1 MKIEIEIRRTY
12 NETITLTD
20 DNLLEINDEYSGDV
34 KRWVENN
41 YSDLMDLGCPDDED
55 IESIYYDKKEM
66 SDILKHISLN
76 RNEILS
82 IKRKNRIAYELQKYK
97 TDRPYD
103 FEEGGEITSLF
114 DIGTLKR
121 NASFTA
127 LDYPKS
133 ELEHIHINGNI
144 IEATDSKKAIRFTQ
158 KQEKNET
165 EILFPVSFIS
175 LLENLASIYI
185 EPNIG
190 QGRRKICLKLED
202 NFYISKSEF
211 AYPDLSRIMDIELNE
226 QYKSHKYSLE
236 LFSKVMIDKVY
247 EAIKISINEKQYYIA
262 KENNLFEYFEINE
275 IFIHEKQSYP
285 LFFYNDNLKIVVM
298 PIVLDENS
306 IVDELR

>member
-20 DNLLEINDEYSGDV
+20 DNLLEINDEYKGDV

-41 YSDLMDLGCPDDED
+41 YSDLMDLDCPDDED
-55 IESIYYDKKEM
+55 IESIIYDKKEM

-82 IKRKNRIAYELQKYK
+82 IKRKNRIAYEFQKYK

-103 FEEGGEITSLF
+103 FEEWGEITSLF
-114 DIGTLKR
+114 DIETLKR
-121 NASFTA
+121 IASFTA

-158 KQEKNET
+158 NQEINET

-175 LLENLASIYI
+175 LLENLASIYV
-185 EPNIG
+185 EPNMG
-190 QGRRKICLKLED
+190 QGRRRICLKLED
-202 NFYISKSEF
+202 NYFISSGQF
-211 AYPDLSRIMDIELNE
+211 FYPDLSRIMDNILSEH
-226 QYKSHKYSLE
+226 YKSHKYSTE
-236 LFSKVMIDKVY
+236 LFLKVMINNEL
-247 EAIKISINEKQYYIA
+247 EAIKISINEKEYYI
-262 KENNLFEYFEINE
+262 KRDDNLFEYFEINE
-275 IFIHEKQSYP
+275 IFVSEKQGFP
-285 LFFYNDNLKIVVM
+285 LFFSNDNLTIAVM

-306 IVDELR
+306 IVEIN

>member
-20 DNLLEINDEYSGDV
+20 DNLLEINDEYKGDV

-41 YSDLMDLGCPDDED
+41 YPDLMHLNCPDDEY

-66 SDILKHISLN
+66 SDILKHISIN

-82 IKRKNRIAYELQKYK
+82 IKKENRIAYELQKHIA
-97 TDRPYD
+97 DRPFN
-103 FEEGGEITSLF
+103 FEEWAEVGNLF
-114 DIGTLKR
+114 DIETFKKL
-121 NASFTA
+121 ASFVA
-127 LDYPKS
+127 FNHPKF
-133 ELEHIHINGNI
+133 ELEYIHINGNI
-144 IEATDSKKAIRFTQ
+144 IEATDSKKAI
-158 KQEKNET
+158 KIVQEKDIKT

-175 LLENLASIYI
+175 LLEDFATIYI

-211 AYPDLSRIMDIELNE
+211 AYPDLSRIMDIKLNKE
-226 QYKSHKYSLE
+226 YKSHKYSVE
-236 LFSKVMIDKVY
+236 LFSKVMIDKAY

-262 KENNLFEYFEINE
+262 RDANLFENFEINE
-275 IFIHEKQSYP
+275 IFIHKKQSYP
-285 LFFYNDNLKIVVM
+285 LFFYNDNLKIAVM

>member
-20 DNLLEINDEYSGDV
+20 DNLLEINDEYKGDV

-41 YSDLMDLGCPDDED
+41 CSDLIDLDCPDDED

-66 SDILKHISLN
+66 SDILKHISIN

-82 IKRKNRIAYELQKYK
+82 IKKENRIPYELQKHIA
-97 TDRPYD
+97 DRPFN
-103 FEEGGEITSLF
+103 FEEWAEVGNLF
-114 DIGTLKR
+114 DIETLKKV
-121 NASFTA
+121 ASFVA
-127 LDYPKS
+127 FNHPKF
-133 ELEHIHINGNI
+133 ELEYIHINGNI
-144 IEATDSKKAIRFTQ
+144 IEATDSKKAIKMVQQ
-158 KQEKNET
+158 KDIKT
-165 EILFPVSFIS
+165 EILFPVSFIR
-175 LLENLASIYI
+175 LLEDFATIYI

-285 LFFYNDNLKIVVM
+285 LFFYNDNVKIAVM

>member
-20 DNLLEINDEYSGDV
+20 DNLLEINNEYKGDV

-41 YSDLMDLGCPDDED
+41 SSDLIDLDCPDDED
-55 IESIYYDKKEM
+55 IESIIYDKKEM

-82 IKRKNRIAYELQKYK
+82 IKRKNRIAYEFQKYK
-97 TDRPYD
+97 IDRPYD
-103 FEEGGEITSLF
+103 FEEWAEITSLF
-114 DIGTLKR
+114 DIETLKR
-121 NASFTA
+121 IASFTA
-127 LDYPKS
+127 LSNPKF

-158 KQEKNET
+158 NQEIKT

-190 QGRRKICLKLED
+190 QGRRRICLKLED
-202 NFYISKSEF
+202 NYFISSSQF
-211 AYPDLSRIMDIELNE
+211 FYPDLSRIMDNILIEH
-226 QYKSHKYSLE
+226 YKSHKYSTE
-236 LFSKVMIDKVY
+236 LFLKVMINNDI
-247 EAIKISINEKQYYIA
+247 EAIKMSINEKEYYIKRDA
-262 KENNLFEYFEINE
+262 NLFEYFEINE
-275 IFIHEKQSYP
+275 IFVSEKQDFP
-285 LFFYNDNLKIVVM
+285 LFFSNDNLAIAVM

-306 IVDELR
+306 IVEIN

>member
-20 DNLLEINDEYSGDV
+20 DNLLEINDEYKGDV

-41 YSDLMDLGCPDDED
+41 YSDLMDLDCPDDED
-55 IESIYYDKKEM
+55 IESIIYDKKEM

-103 FEEGGEITSLF
+103 FEEWAEITSLF
-114 DIGTLKR
+114 DIETLKR
-121 NASFTA
+121 IASFTA

-158 KQEKNET
+158 NQEINET

-175 LLENLASIYI
+175 LLENLASIYV
-185 EPNIG
+185 EPNRG

-202 NFYISKSEF
+202 NYFISSSQF
-211 AYPDLSRIMDIELNE
+211 FYPDLSRIMDNILSKH
-226 QYKSHKYSLE
+226 YKSHKYSTE
-236 LFSKVMIDKVY
+236 LFLKVMINNEL
-247 EAIKISINEKQYYIA
+247 EAIKISINEKEYYIKRDA
-262 KENNLFEYFEINE
+262 NLFEYFEINE
-275 IFIHEKQSYP
+275 IFVHEKQDYP
-285 LFFYNDNLKIVVM
+285 LFFSNDNLTIAVM

-306 IVDELR
+306 IVEIN

>member
-20 DNLLEINDEYSGDV
+20 DNLLEINDEYKGDV

-41 YSDLMDLGCPDDED
+41 YPDLMHLNCPHDED

-66 SDILKHISLN
+66 SDILKHISIN

-82 IKRKNRIAYELQKYK
+82 IKKENRIPYELQKHIA
-97 TDRPYD
+97 DRPFN
-103 FEEGGEITSLF
+103 FEEWAEVGNLF
-114 DIGTLKR
+114 DIETLKKV
-121 NASFTA
+121 ASFVA
-127 LDYPKS
+127 FNHPKF
-133 ELEHIHINGNI
+133 ELEYIHINGNI
-144 IEATDSKKAIRFTQ
+144 IEATDSKKAIKMVQQ
-158 KQEKNET
+158 KDIKT
-165 EILFPVSFIS
+165 EILFPVSFIR
-175 LLENLASIYI
+175 LLEDFATIYI

-262 KENNLFEYFEINE
+262 KEHNLFEYFEINE

-285 LFFYNDNLKIVVM
+285 LFFYNDNLKIAVM

>member
-1 MKIEIEIRRTY
+1 MKIEIQITRTY
-12 NETITLTD
+12 DEIIMLTD
-20 DNLLEINDEYSGDV
+20 DNLLEINDEYKGDV
-34 KRWVENN
+34 ERWVKDNYADLICLNN
-41 YSDLMDLGCPDDED
+41 PDDEE
-55 IESIYYDKKEM
+55 IESIYYDRQEM
-66 SDILKHISLN
+66 NNKLEDIALK
-76 RNEILS
+76 RNELLS
-82 IKRKNRIAYELQKYK
+82 NKIKNRLSYELQKHK
-97 TDRPYD
+97 ADRPFN
-103 FEEGGEITSLF
+103 FEEWAEVGNLF
-114 DIGTLKR
+114 DIETFKKL
-121 NASFTA
+121 ASFVA
-127 LDYPKS
+127 FNHPKF
-133 ELEHIHINGNI
+133 ELEYIHINGNI
-144 IEATDSKKAIRFTQ
+144 IEATDSKKAIKMVQQ
-158 KQEKNET
+158 KDIKT
-165 EILFPVSFIS
+165 EILFPVSFIR
-175 LLENLASIYI
+175 LLEDFATIYI

-211 AYPDLSRIMDIELNE
+211 AYPDLSRIIDIELNE

-285 LFFYNDNLKIVVM
+285 LFFYNDNLKIAVM

>member
-20 DNLLEINDEYSGDV
+20 DNLLEINDEYKGDV

-41 YSDLMDLGCPDDED
+41 YPDLMHLNCPDDED

-82 IKRKNRIAYELQKYK
+82 IKRKNRIAYEFQKYK
-97 TDRPYD
+97 TDRPCD
-103 FEEGGEITSLF
+103 FEEWGEITSLF
-114 DIGTLKR
+114 DIETLKKV
-121 NASFTA
+121 ASFVA
-127 LDYPKS
+127 FNHPKF
-133 ELEHIHINGNI
+133 ELEYIHINGNI
-144 IEATDSKKAIRFTQ
+144 IEATDSKKAIKMVQQ
-158 KQEKNET
+158 KDIKT

-190 QGRRKICLKLED
+190 QGRRRICLKLED

-285 LFFYNDNLKIVVM
+285 LFFYNDNLKIAVM

>member
-20 DNLLEINDEYSGDV
+20 DNLLEINDEYKGDV
-34 KRWVENN
+34 KIWVENN
-41 YSDLMDLGCPDDED
+41 YSDLMDLNCPHDED

-97 TDRPYD
+97 TDRPLN
-103 FEEGGEITSLF
+103 FEEWAEITSLF
-114 DIGTLKR
+114 DIETLKR
-121 NASFTA
+121 IASFTA
-127 LDYPKS
+127 LDYPKF

-144 IEATDSKKAIRFTQ
+144 IEATDSKKAIKMVQQ
-158 KQEKNET
+158 KDIKT
-165 EILFPVSFIS
+165 EILFPVSFIR
-175 LLENLASIYI
+175 LLEDFATIYI